1 MSEAQASSGFVEG
14 LFDRA
19 KAVPLEAL
27 VARLGI
33 EMEVHG
39 EELRGICPIPA
50 HRGEKKSKTFY
61 VKPSEQVFHCFGCKA
76 GGNIVKFAQAYR
88 GLAPYES
95 KTAALWIVETMEEGE
110 RAVVPNCLEEGKRQ
124 EHTVAEPGSDEDE
137 ALFLALALAGEAII
151 RAIGKHADNPR
162 PLAERLAR
170 WVVEVV
176 KI

>member
-1 MSEAQASSGFVEG
+1 VSEAQASSGFVEG

-110 RAVVPNCLEEGKRQ
+110 RVEESGADRVQERTVV
-124 EHTVAEPGSDEDE
+124 EPGSDEDE
-137 ALFLALALAGEAII
+137 ALFLALALAGEEVIKAIA
-151 RAIGKHADNPR
+151 RHADNPR

-176 KI
+176 KV